1 MAKTFRAV
9 YKDAQGRTYS
19 CPVQVHDGKWMLVTT
34 SGFTPITHTLDNEEY
49 GEVVFDS
56 YREEAD
62 IRLHIEPRQPGQSSF
77 RQLQEARAAQVDQ
90 ERKARVESRARA
102 QQTFVNP
109 ANVQQARDLNNQYAA
124 LKNRHGANNFKGE

>member
-19 CPVQVHDGKWMLVTT
+19 CPVQVHNGQWMLLTN
-34 SGFTPITHTLDNEEY
+34 SGPAPITHTLDNQEY

-62 IRLHIEPRQPGQSSF
+62 TRLHIEPRIPGQSSF

-90 ERKARVESRARA
+90 ERKARVEGRSRS
-102 QQTFVNP
+102 QQPLINP
-109 ANVQQARDLNNQYAA
+109 AKVAQARDLNNQYAA
-124 LKNRHGANNFKGE
+124 LKNRHGIKNQGD